1 MRHCEQRELAVRPA
15 DRDRKPLIAD
25 AKGYRILAKCT
36 RSPRRPIKPL
46 PVDGMKPLK
55 TTQDNRI
62 NPQVILIDIAL
73 RPRRV
78 IGAEPVLFAIRT
90 DPMINDMI
98 DT

>member
-1 MRHCEQRELAVRPA
+1 MVNSDHSSSEVVCDTVNSANWPF
-15 DRDRKPLIAD
+15 
-25 AKGYRILAKCT
+25 G
-36 RSPRRPIKPL
+36 PRRPIKPL

-55 TTQDNRI
+55 TTQDNRV

-73 RPRRV
+73 RQRRI